1 MNKYTLH
8 EKFIIGLKDKYDM
21 VPSDLNGWWYIGGE
35 ERDTDDDGDAVT
47 TTTYFDLVKKDNPE
61 LIASLEPLPRSNE
74 CVCCHEIKYNH
85 WITDGTKVLV
95 IGSCCKKQFAELYGV
110 ACGRNCD
117 NCHDPHRNRKVNRC
131 NDCRKIICDNCNL
144 PRDPNDKLCQSLVCR
159 RKRYKRSS
167 IFESPQPPQQV
178 SVVIPQEPQKV
189 SVEII
194 PKKRPKCVYCEYY
207 LADRDPAHFPYCK
220 DCYIYKHRFE
230 IYGRK

>member
-8 EKFIIGLKDKYDM
+8 ERFIIGLKDKYDM

-35 ERDTDDDGDAVT
+35 ERDTDGDGDAVT
-47 TTTYFDLVKKDNPE
+47 TTRYFDLVKKNNPG

-95 IGSCCKKQFAELYGV
+95 IGSCCKKQFAESYGV
-110 ACGRNCD
+110 ASGRNCD
-117 NCHDPHRNRKVNRC
+117 ICHDAHKNRKVNRC
-131 NDCRKIICDNCNL
+131 NKCRKGLCDNCSSVC
-144 PRDPNDKLCQSLVCR
+144 DPKYKLCLMCRGEPYCKTCTLVTPCIDGHCETCYL
-159 RKRYKRSS
+159 KKM
-167 IFESPQPPQQV
+167 
-178 SVVIPQEPQKV
+178 
-189 SVEII
+189 I
-194 PKKRPKCVYCEYY
+194 PKCTWCKFYPP
-207 LADRDPAHFPYCK
+207 DQDPAHFPYCK